1 MDEKREFESIVS
13 EHQRLQQDLAALAK
27 RIAALEDQLNAS
39 SQSRIAMIGKETA
52 ETATPPPLP
61 PPLPLPELVSLPET
75 ASVPESTPAPLAGHS
90 IPAKAKAESLELQLG
105 TYWFV
110 RIGIVLLLTGL
121 VFLGNYLYQNV
132 IAHFGAIGKISLL
145 YLGGGLLT
153 ALGFILER
161 GKERLKGYARVV
173 LSGGLASI
181 YYITYAAHYVPWLQV
196 IPNPVLAVTLL
207 IFWAAVMVWMSE
219 RRRSEGMA
227 IFSILLAY
235 YASSISTVFW
245 FTLVSNVALSLAA
258 MLLLARHRWLIL
270 SFASLVA
277 TYGSY
282 AYWHFFE
289 ETDPS
294 HNLAAL
300 GVLAVYWVL
309 FTVFSLFAKWGEPHQ
324 RQRYGFAYLNNLLF
338 FGLAVHLFWEQPDF
352 WRMPALF
359 GAALMA
365 AAAVLHFQL
374 RSRPVQPE
382 PVASDRRLRGMYFG
396 QAIAVLTLSILT
408 YFSGA
413 QLAIITAFESGLL
426 ILFSRDRSI
435 LWRLGAA
442 LMSLISFVVAGFV
455 VANRLLFLFEFGG
468 KTEPAEIPFLTGL
481 VVGAAF
487 FFNGWASQTFRRS
500 GRLEVIFYGFL
511 GTVTWISTVL
521 YRIAEPSQLTALLT
535 VAFGFALLVFLLPET
550 LFRLSSPVF
559 FVVAVIVWT
568 SRQLA
573 TNHESGAL
581 TLIFAATLLN
591 LLWHWTLPARM
602 REKQVGDLI
611 AAVALVAVVLAL
623 FHRTLSPRDWI
634 WTGPALSVGMI
645 VYGIIFRNRLSQI
658 AGQFFLLLGLQ
669 SFFAV
674 SIPNLPIWLSIT
686 PLIALGLAAGYV
698 EVARKGTNWF
708 RARYAYDAS
717 MILLVLL
724 LASEYAERQSQ
735 VALMT
740 LIGAAVIVTGWYA
753 KSRRLMVNGTAIQ
766 LFALFVFFGL
776 IAGGIRLGV
785 LNLILPIT
793 LSLQHILLTRRGE
806 SLPWRPLF
814 QRDFS
819 ASAVLTAFAYL
830 TQWIWQQPGGFYL
843 TAGWSLLACVLF
855 VLGMLLRERVYRFA
869 GLGLLCLALAKI
881 VLLDV
886 WGLELVYRVISF
898 MVLGVVLLVIGFL
911 YTRYQDKIRE
921 WL

>member
-1 MDEKREFESIVS
+1 
-13 EHQRLQQDLAALAK
+13 
-27 RIAALEDQLNAS
+27 
-39 SQSRIAMIGKETA
+39 
-52 ETATPPPLP
+52 
-61 PPLPLPELVSLPET
+61 
-75 ASVPESTPAPLAGHS
+75 
-90 IPAKAKAESLELQLG
+90 
-105 TYWFV
+105 
-110 RIGIVLLLTGL
+110 
-121 VFLGNYLYQNV
+121 
-132 IAHFGAIGKISLL
+132 
-145 YLGGGLLT
+145 
-153 ALGFILER
+153 
-161 GKERLKGYARVV
+161 
-173 LSGGLASI
+173 
-181 YYITYAAHYVPWLQV
+181 
-196 IPNPVLAVTLL
+196 
-207 IFWAAVMVWMSE
+207 
-219 RRRSEGMA
+219 
-227 IFSILLAY
+227 
-235 YASSISTVFW
+235 
-245 FTLVSNVALSLAA
+245 
-258 MLLLARHRWLIL
+258 
-270 SFASLVA
+270 
-277 TYGSY
+277 
-282 AYWHFFE
+282 
-289 ETDPS
+289 
-294 HNLAAL
+294 
-300 GVLAVYWVL
+300 
-309 FTVFSLFAKWGEPHQ
+309 
-324 RQRYGFAYLNNLLF
+324 
-338 FGLAVHLFWEQPDF
+338 
-352 WRMPALF
+352 
-359 GAALMA
+359 
-365 AAAVLHFQL
+365 
-374 RSRPVQPE
+374 
-382 PVASDRRLRGMYFG
+382 
-396 QAIAVLTLSILT
+396 
-408 YFSGA
+408 
-413 QLAIITAFESGLL
+413 
-426 ILFSRDRSI
+426 
-435 LWRLGAA
+435 
-442 LMSLISFVVAGFV
+442 
-455 VANRLLFLFEFGG
+455 
-468 KTEPAEIPFLTGL
+468 
-481 VVGAAF
+481 
-487 FFNGWASQTFRRS
+487 
-500 GRLEVIFYGFL
+500 
-511 GTVTWISTVL
+511 
-521 YRIAEPSQLTALLT
+521 LLT

-568 SRQLA
+568 SRELA

-669 SFFAV
+669 SFSAV

-686 PLIALGLAAGYV
+686 PLVALGLAAGYV

-717 MILLVLL
+717 MVLLVLL

-785 LNLILPIT
+785 LNLILPVT

-806 SLPWRPLF
+806 SLPWLPLF

-819 ASAVLTAFAYL
+819 ASAVLTACAYL
-830 TQWIWQQPGGFYL
+830 TQWLWQRPGGFYL